1 MKLFYT
7 ELIKLKNTFALWLTI
22 LGALF
27 MPLLLLS
34 AYLLSVKE
42 FVPAPAVNPWYEY
55 LLRTFNG
62 NCLFSTGFILLI
74 IGLILNVEHKAH
86 SWKHLFT
93 LPVTRAK
100 FYYVKLMF
108 IFATIVVFI
117 ILYFVFA
124 VVIGQFLGVGKS
136 ELKFSEFDI
145 PSGYILKFL
154 LDFFVSIIPLVII
167 QYWISLR
174 MENLVTSLGLGL
186 LGLLVGLL
194 FKNSPHII
202 YFPYAMPF
210 QMWNYQVTNG
220 LILQKFI
227 WVDAAYALLFLTL
240 SYHDF
245 TRRFR
250 G

>member
-1 MKLFYT
+1 MKLVYT

-34 AYLLSVKE
+34 AYLLSTKE
-42 FVPAPAVNPWYEY
+42 FVPAPGVNPWYEY

-62 NCLFSTGFILLI
+62 SCLFSTGFILLT

-93 LPVTRAK
+93 LPVARAK
-100 FYYVKLMF
+100 LFYVKLIF
-108 IFATIVVFI
+108 IFATIVTFI
-117 ILYFVFA
+117 VLYFVFA
-124 VVIGQFLGVGKS
+124 VSIGQLLGLLKPK
-136 ELKFSEFDI
+136 LKFSAFNI
-145 PSGYILKFL
+145 PSAYILRFL

-174 MENLVTSLGLGL
+174 MKNLVTSLGLGL

-194 FKNSPHII
+194 FKNSPESI
-202 YFPYAMPF
+202 YFPYALPF
-210 QMWNYQVTNG
+210 QMWEYQPVHG
-220 LILQKFI
+220 FVFYKFVWI
-227 WVDAAYALLFLTL
+227 DAAYSLLFLTL

>member
-7 ELIKLKNTFALWLTI
+7 EFIKLKNTFALWLTV

-34 AYLLSVKE
+34 AYLLSVKD
-42 FVPAPAVNPWYEY
+42 FIPAAGINPWNEY
-55 LLRTFNG
+55 LLRTYNG

-74 IGLILNVEHKAH
+74 TGLILNVEHKAH

-93 LPVTRAK
+93 LPVTRSK
-100 FYYVKLMF
+100 IYSVKITF
-108 IFATIVVFI
+108 IFAIIITFIV
-117 ILYFVFA
+117 LYFIFA
-124 VVIGQFLGVGKS
+124 VSIGKLLGIGKS
-136 ELKFSEFDI
+136 ELKFFEFDI
-145 PSGYILKFL
+145 PKAYILKFL
-154 LDFFVSIIPLVII
+154 LDFFISIIPMVII

-194 FKNSPHII
+194 FKNSPYII

-210 QMWNYQVTNG
+210 QMWNYQIAHE
-220 LILQKFI
+220 LIIQKFFWI
-227 WVDAAYALLFLTL
+227 DAAYTLLFLLL
-240 SYHDF
+240 SYYDF
-245 TRRFR
+245 TKRFR